1 MDMMDTLQKLFKIF
15 ADKNRLRIFKLLE
28 QQKLCVCELA
38 YVLEVTQPS
47 ISRHLK
53 KMKDVGLIDTQQD
66 GFWTNYFLRKGSK
79 TYESVLVCVKS
90 LLKDDKTILSD
101 VKKLQSVDRSKL
113 CCK

>member
-1 MDMMDTLQKLFKIF
+1 MIDTTQKLFKIF

-28 QQKLCVCELA
+28 QRKMCVCELA

-53 KMKDVGLIDTQQD
+53 KMKDVGLIDTEQD
-66 GFWTNYFLRKGSK
+66 GFWTNYFLRKGNKSH
-79 TYESVLVCVKS
+79 ESVLCCVKS
-90 LLKDDKTILSD
+90 LLKDDAVIKND
-101 VKKLQSVDRSKL
+101 FKKMKRIDRSKL